1 MKDNQNGFLIQ
12 SICNPALFT
21 VLDLRSTIFSQGK
34 IIVENISDPNNPEVI
49 PDDPFIKLINDP
61 YVKTSRQ
68 DFLYKHLWFKSL
80 GNNYTRKILSGT
92 DPNNIDSVNALYN
105 LIPENIDWNEI
116 TNLDKFLITEEQKRQ
131 YNEQKIKYDFNGNC
145 INIPL
150 NQLVAFYDVTN
161 ALLNDGQLMQS
172 PSRLQGLQGVLDN
185 VMENIKT
192 KGINL
197 NFSSKYLATNET
209 VTKGITTPLDE
220 DDKQEVEETLY
231 NKSIMATNAALNVQS
246 LAADFRKL
254 MLGDLFAEDYFTIA
268 RAYNVPREVAEAWLK
283 SGGTFE
289 NQEKSFVKWVQ
300 SSVQFEGD
308 DFTDTYQA
316 DFKYLEQN
324 KRIKMSWDHLPMM
337 ASVHKEEEEAFQSFV
352 QSYID
357 LVNADIYTA
366 QEAREK
372 IELRKE
378 KLRL

>member
-1 MKDNQNGFLIQ
+1 LKDNQNGFLIQ